1 MHTFAFQDVILV
13 FIGRKK
19 AKSWG
24 IITRYLKKQKSLIQH
39 YERSELRFH
48 FEWTKVYQ
56 KCQKWSILA
65 WDLRS
70 ISATRQVNIN
80 RTKIGGKCQN
90 ICFFTWRF
98 RDNLGAFYK
107 VWVSQNVSCELKTKS
122 LVNSYWKSH
131 PNGKDT
137 LVNR

>member
-1 MHTFAFQDVILV
+1 MLTFAFQDVILV

-90 ICFFTWRF
+90 ICFFTWKVSWQF
-98 RDNLGAFYK
+98 RHLLQSVGVAK
-107 VWVSQNVSCELKTKS
+107 CVVWVENEKSRQFLLKIPPKRKRYFS
-122 LVNSYWKSH
+122 K
-131 PNGKDT
+131 
-137 LVNR
+137 

>member
-1 MHTFAFQDVILV
+1 MWINHRQKIAVALMNNLPWCSVIQKPWSVIYLSKIPVAFNSHI
-13 FIGRKK
+13 
-19 AKSWG
+19 
-24 IITRYLKKQKSLIQH
+24 
-39 YERSELRFH
+39 

-90 ICFFTWRF
+90 ICFFTWKVSWQF
-98 RDNLGAFYK
+98 RHLLQSVGVAK
-107 VWVSQNVSCELKTKS
+107 CVVWVKNEKSRQFLLKIPPKRKRYFS
-122 LVNSYWKSH
+122 K
-131 PNGKDT
+131 
-137 LVNR
+137 

>member
-1 MHTFAFQDVILV
+1 MLTFAFQDVILV

-39 YERSELRFH
+39 YERSDLRFH

-56 KCQKWSILA
+56 KCQKCSILA

-70 ISATRQVNIN
+70 ISATRQVN
-80 RTKIGGKCQN
+80 RTKIVGKCQN
-90 ICFFTWRF
+90 IWGFFTWKVSWQF
-98 RDNLGAFYK
+98 RHILQSVGVAK
-107 VWVSQNVSCELKTKS
+107 CVVWVKNEKSRQFLLKIPPKRKRYFS
-122 LVNSYWKSH
+122 K
-131 PNGKDT
+131 
-137 LVNR
+137 